1 MTTHALVARVA
12 KLWKKR
18 TITITE
24 EDPTFKTV
32 YLGNTVTQWAKGAG
46 SVDKPLA
53 TLWRNYCQ
61 STKPDIEMRVT
72 VAVSGLKATTREHG
86 LTEYWSHRITY
97 AFAHP
102 SYPKVF
108 CWVYR
113 HEGRKMKP
121 ELRCHAVLCSSETKA
136 RLMQRLLTERLH
148 QALVEFRKE
157 KQLRQNARLSVVSVL
172 YPAAPRRKVVL
183 TNGGANYRPPLE
195 RSKSAPKL
203 GSIEEDR
210 LGEEAA
216 DAAAAREAAARR
228 PPPVPSL
235 AEIAEE
241 EEEERTPT
249 APRSPRPRAFS
260 EPVEPP
266 PAVCRHPA
274 DPTATHDPADDSDAA
289 SEHSA
294 ASVPSDP
301 TGDSDC
307 ETLVLATTPEQ
318 CRVYRIAG
326 SGRSPPDAEDA
337 CHRLQGVVDFG
348 AHWNSTGWV
357 RVPDEDTASDESGYS
372 EEPLKAE

>member
-1 MTTHALVARVA
+1 MSHNALVTRIAR
-12 KLWKKR
+12 LWKKR
-18 TITITE
+18 TVTITE

-86 LTEYWSHRITY
+86 LTEYWSHRVTY

-121 ELRCHAVLCSSETKA
+121 ELRCHAVLCSSEAKA
-136 RLMQRLLTERLH
+136 RLMQRQLTERLH

-172 YPAAPRRKVVL
+172 YPGAPRRKVVL

-203 GSIEEDR
+203 SSIEEDR

-216 DAAAAREAAARR
+216 ARE
-228 PPPVPSL
+228 PPLRELLEESL
-235 AEIAEE
+235 G
-241 EEEERTPT
+241 
-249 APRSPRPRAFS
+249 
-260 EPVEPP
+260 EPMTEPLRQSMVQP
-266 PAVCRHPA
+266 
-274 DPTATHDPADDSDAA
+274 DDSDTA

-301 TGDSDC
+301 TGGDSDC
-307 ETLVLATTPEQ
+307 ETLVLETGPGQ
-318 CRVYRIAG
+318 CRVYRVDPRRLAARG
-326 SGRSPPDAEDA
+326 PERPPEPCELDDLV
-337 CHRLQGVVDFG
+337 RFG
-348 AHWNSTGWV
+348 HAWAKP
-357 RVPDEDTASDESGYS
+357 REEDTTSDESGYS
-372 EEPLKAE
+372 EEPLKGE